1 MRLYKKLR
9 QVFSV
14 LILITLL
21 QPVVAQVTPVDSI
34 LNDFYH
40 QPERVLVAAHRS
52 AHLVHPE
59 NSLASIK
66 DAIEMGVDIIE
77 LDVRKTKDGVY
88 VLLHDENIDRTTTA
102 KGAVSDYTYD
112 ELNKIPLLQNGQPTN
127 ERIPT
132 FESALRAAK
141 DRIMIDID
149 FKLDSTEDAINVCKL
164 IREAGMQEQVLFFVY
179 DYPYTSTIDS
189 IDNSIAVMPRAY
201 NKEHVLDILKNYK
214 VPVIHVDP
222 SYYNDTLMSEIRS
235 HNVRVWLN
243 ALGKFDELEK
253 KQQNSG
259 YDSLLTMKTVNVIQ
273 TDYPANLLK
282 YLQERGLH
290 R

>member
-1 MRLYKKLR
+1 MSLPTLLR
-9 QVFSV
+9 TVFSG
-14 LILITLL
+14 LISVILL
-21 QPVVAQVTPVDSI
+21 QPLVAQTAHVDTI

-40 QPERVLVAAHRS
+40 RPERVMVLAHRS

-59 NSLASIK
+59 NSLAAIR
-66 DAIEMGVDIIE
+66 DAIEIGADIIE

-88 VLLHDENIDRTTTA
+88 VLLHDKNIDRTTIA
-102 KGAVSDYTYD
+102 KGEVSNYTYD
-112 ELNKIPLLQNGQPTN
+112 QLNAIPLLQNGQPTN

-141 DRIMIDID
+141 GHIMVDID
-149 FKLDSTEDAINVCKL
+149 FKLDSSEDAINVCKL
-164 IREAGMQEQVLFFVY
+164 IRETDMQKQVLFFVY
-179 DYPYTSTIDS
+179 DYHYNSTLDS
-189 IDNSIAVMPRAY
+189 IDSSIPVMPRAY
-201 NKEHVLDILKNYK
+201 SREDVIDILKNYK

-222 SYYNDTLMSEIRS
+222 TFYSDTLMSQIRS
-235 HNVRVWLN
+235 HNVRVWIN
-243 ALGKFDELEK
+243 ALGKFDDLEK
-253 KQQNSG
+253 EQKNSG
-259 YDSLLTMKTVNVIQ
+259 YDSILKMKAVNVIQ

>member
-1 MRLYKKLR
+1 MRLHKLLR
-9 QVFSV
+9 IVFTG
-14 LILITLL
+14 LISIVLL
-21 QPVVAQVTPVDSI
+21 QPLAAQTRYVDTI

-40 QPERVLVAAHRS
+40 HPQRVLVAAHRS
-52 AHLVHPE
+52 AHLVNPE
-59 NSLASIK
+59 NSLSAIK
-66 DAIEMGVDIIE
+66 DAIEIGADIIE

-88 VLLHDENIDRTTTA
+88 VLLHDEKIDRTTTA
-102 KGAVSDYTYD
+102 KGEVSNYTFE
-112 ELNKIPLLQNGQPTN
+112 ELSKIPLLQNGQPTN

-164 IREAGMQEQVLFFVY
+164 VREAGMEKQVLFFVY

-189 IDNSIAVMPRAY
+189 INNSIPVMPRAY
-201 NKEHVLDILKNYK
+201 NKENVLDILKNYK

-222 SYYNDTLMSEIRS
+222 SFYNDTLMSEIRS
-235 HNVRVWLN
+235 HNVRVWIN
-243 ALGKFDELEK
+243 ALGKFDDLEK
-253 KQQNSG
+253 TQKNLG
-259 YDSLLTMKTVNVIQ
+259 YDSLLAMKNVNVIQ
-273 TDYPANLLK
+273 TDYPANLLQ
-282 YLQERGLH
+282 YLQKRGLH

>member
-1 MRLYKKLR
+1 MRLHKLLR
-9 QVFSV
+9 IVFPG
-14 LILITLL
+14 LISMVLL
-21 QPVVAQVTPVDSI
+21 QPLIAQTRHVDSI

-40 QPERVLVAAHRS
+40 RPQRVLVAAHRA

-59 NSLASIK
+59 NSLAAIR
-66 DAIEMGVDIIE
+66 DAIEIGADIIE

-88 VLLHDENIDRTTTA
+88 VLLHDENIDRITAA
-102 KGAVSDYTYD
+102 KGEVSNYTYD
-112 ELNKIPLLQNGQPTN
+112 QLKAIPLLQNGRPTH

-132 FESALRAAK
+132 FKSALHAAK
-141 DRIMIDID
+141 GHIMVDID

-164 IREAGMQEQVLFFVY
+164 IREAGMQKQVLFFVY
-179 DYPYTSTIDS
+179 DYHYISTIDS

-201 NKEHVLDILKNYK
+201 NKEDVLDILKNYK
-214 VPVIHVDP
+214 APVIHVDP
-222 SYYNDTLMSEIRS
+222 SFYNDTLMGQIRS
-235 HNVRVWLN
+235 HNVRVWIN
-243 ALGKFDELEK
+243 ALGKFDDLEK
-253 KQQNSG
+253 KQKNSG
-259 YDSLLTMKTVNVIQ
+259 YDSLLTMKAVNVIQ